1 MRVMDAIAPL
11 QIGVARD
18 AAEVDALVGMRS
30 REAIAR
36 GWVEGTAGFDG
47 ADRDA
52 YDDDAVHIVIRDGNR
67 VVGGFRL
74 ILPLPARP
82 LPIETAFGL
91 SLEPAGRFVQ
101 WGRLILAP
109 EYRGDRNHLLPLAC
123 FAAIWLETTRR
134 GFDRVAGVVSH
145 RLKLLYEGMGWDFT
159 ILGPPRKVD
168 GESRYPA
175 MTNTE
180 TIRSGVEVLGGLLD
194 MKASA

>member
-1 MRVMDAIAPL
+1 MDGIAPL

-18 AAEVDALVGMRS
+18 AGEVGALVVLRS

-36 GWVEGTAGFDG
+36 GWLQGAANFDG
-47 ADRDA
+47 VDRDR
-52 YDDDAVHIVIRDGNR
+52 YDDDAVHIVIRDDDE

-74 ILPLPARP
+74 ILPMPGRP
-82 LPIETAFGL
+82 LPIETAFEL
-91 SLEPAGRFVQ
+91 ELEPKGQVVQ
-101 WGRLILAP
+101 WGRLILASR
-109 EYRGDRNHLLPLAC
+109 YRGDGDHRLPLAC

-145 RLKLLYEGMGWDFT
+145 RLKLLYEGMGWDFR

-175 MTNTE
+175 MTTTE
-180 TIRSGVEVLGGLLD
+180 TIRSGVEVLGSLL
-194 MKASA
+194 KKTPPA